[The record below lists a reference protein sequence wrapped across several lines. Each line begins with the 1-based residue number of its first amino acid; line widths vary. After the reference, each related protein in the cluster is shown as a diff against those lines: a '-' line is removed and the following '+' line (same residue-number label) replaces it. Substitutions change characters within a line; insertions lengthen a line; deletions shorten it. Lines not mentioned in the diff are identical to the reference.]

1 MAPTATKRIITIDIL
16 RGITIFAMILCANIY
31 FPNLPA
37 WMFHGQTPPV
47 EHVVTTYS
55 GEFLTEVNTST
66 YTTFDFNPDVKGIT
80 WVDLVFPFFLFTM
93 GAAFPL
99 AMRKKLENGV
109 SKWSITGSLVRR
121 WITLTVFA
129 IALGN
134 AYSIGWASPRPDIV
148 KGIYNIA
155 LWAVMFMALVRVK
168 DEKKTQL
175 INNIGLF
182 MTVVM
187 GVLAVDYMG
196 ITLSRWNSDVIIMI
210 LANIAITGGLLWMFT
225 KDNMRLRWLV
235 LIFIIALK
243 ALSSYAPEALS
254 WVPGLECIGWF
265 FNWGYLQY
273 LVIALAGSIV
283 GDKLLEHS
291 RSGETVNIDKQH
303 LGAACIALTAMFVQL
318 WGLFTRQVLADFIIS
333 AVLAVVFVAMT
344 WKRRN
349 IMTWL
354 GSFGF
359 AFMLVGLCFDPI
371 DGGITKDCYNHL
383 GEVTTNLSY
392 MLTTTGMTALTGAFV
407 LALELK
413 WNIKG
418 RGFSGCGQNP
428 MLAYTVTNFLIMPI
442 LAMTGLGAVLTEWGY
457 SSATGAMVNGL
468 VYTLLM
474 VLITCIFTKLKMFWR
489 S

>member
-1 MAPTATKRIITIDIL
+1 MAPTATKRIVTIDIL

-37 WMFHGQTPPV
+37 WMFHGQTPPPD
-47 EHVVTTYS
+47 
-55 GEFLTEVNTST
+55 FA
-66 YTTFDFNPDVKGIT
+66 FDPAVKGIT

-99 AMRKKLENGV
+99 AMRKRLESGT
-109 SKWSITGSLVRR
+109 SKWAVAGSLVRR

-134 AYSIGWASPRPDIV
+134 AYQIGASPRPDIV
-148 KGIYNIA
+148 KGIFSVA
-155 LWAVMFMALVRVK
+155 LWAVMFMTLVRVK
-168 DEKKTQL
+168 DEKKGRL

-182 MTVVM
+182 LTVVM
-187 GVLAVDYMG
+187 AVLSVDYMG
-196 ITLSRWNSDVIIMI
+196 LTLSRWNSDVIIMI
-210 LANIAITGGLLWMFT
+210 LANVAIAGGLLWMFT
-225 KDNMRLRWLV
+225 MNSLRLRWLV

-243 ALSSYAPEALS
+243 ALSSYAPQALEWIPS
-254 WVPGLECIGWF
+254 MGSIGWF
-265 FNWGYLQY
+265 FSWGYMQY

-283 GDKLLEHS
+283 GDMLLKHS
-291 RSGETVNIDKQH
+291 RSGEEVKIDCHH
-303 LGAACIALTAMFVQL
+303 LTAACVALAAMILQL

-333 AVLAVVFVAMT
+333 AVLGVVFIALT

-354 GSFGF
+354 GYFGF
-359 AFMLVGLCFDPI
+359 GFMLVGIIFDPI
-371 DGGITKDCYNHL
+371 DGGITKDYC
-383 GEVTTNLSY
+383 NLSY

-428 MLAYTVTNFLIMPI
+428 MLAYTVTNFLTTPV
-442 LAMTGLGAVLTEWGY
+442 LAMCGIGPWL
-457 SSATGAMVNGL
+457 SAQGFASPTWAMINGL
-468 VYTLLM
+468 TYTLIM
-474 VLITCIFTKLKMFWR
+474 VAITCFFSKKKLFWR